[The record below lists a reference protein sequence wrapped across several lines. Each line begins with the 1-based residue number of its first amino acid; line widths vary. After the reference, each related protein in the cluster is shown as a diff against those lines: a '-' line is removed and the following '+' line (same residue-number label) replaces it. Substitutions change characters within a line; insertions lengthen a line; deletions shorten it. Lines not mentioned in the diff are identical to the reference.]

1 MPEDH
6 LDSAQS
12 LRQNPADRCAELLVR
27 IQAGDEESFAQLYQ
41 DHGRI
46 LLLILRKALPE
57 KAAAE
62 RALRGV
68 FTQIWVQ
75 CASFDPS
82 QTSGSRWITRLT
94 REHIL
99 SQAKNPVPGPEA
111 PGPPLRP
118 PGLWSPPGRVPAG

>member
-12 LRQNPADRCAELLVR
+12 LRQDPADRCAELLVK
-27 IQAGDEESFAQLYQ
+27 IQAGDEQSFVQLYR

-68 FTQIWVQ
+68 FAQIWAQ
-75 CASFDPS
+75 CASFDPA
-82 QTSGSRWITRLT
+82 QTSGSGWITRLA
-94 REHIL
+94 REQIL
-99 SQAKNPVPGPEA
+99 NQAKNPVPGPEV
-111 PGPPLRP
+111 PEPRLRT